1 MRVLWID
8 DDRDFLRVHQRML
21 RSLHDVRTATT
32 SGEAFAILAVEKFD
46 VILCDVNLPGM
57 SGPAFVERLSP
68 LDAARVIFV
77 TGGGTSEDAGFLKEH
92 HTLLKPFTQRELEA
106 AMIDVAANAA

>member
-8 DDRDFLRVHQRML
+8 DNVPFLRVQQRML
-21 RSLHDVRTATT
+21 RARHEVRTATT
-32 SGEAFAILAVEKFD
+32 AGEAFAILASERFD

-57 SGPAFVERLSP
+57 SGPVFFEKLSP

-77 TGGGTSEDAGFLKEH
+77 TGGTCEDADFLEAH
-92 HTLLKPFTQRELEA
+92 HALFKPFTQRELQMAMNGIIA
-106 AMIDVAANAA
+106 ATAA